1 MKKMLTLLAV
11 VGLFVFSGCSD
22 DDKDEIFDTTNYVFE
37 VNKVD
42 FGNNGE
48 GITGR
53 FDYALLPKDVLLVYR
68 LGGVA
73 PNGRDIWVQLPEAH
87 YYDNGTIFNYKFD
100 FTQDDFKIYLDGL
113 GLNNIPNDMRY
124 NQTFRIVIVPE
135 VESTGVYAKKANT
148 KNEYSD
154 YYEVIR
160 KYNLDDSNV
169 KTLN

>member
-42 FGNNGE
+42 FANNGE
-48 GITGR
+48 GFTGK

-73 PNGRDIWVQLPEAH
+73 PSGRDIWVQLPESN
-87 YYDNGTIFNYKFD
+87 YKNGTIFSYKFN
-100 FTQDDFKIYLDGL
+100 FTRDDFKIYLDGL
-113 GLNNIPNDMRY
+113 DLVNIPDDMRY

-135 VESTGVYAKKANT
+135 DGSTGAYAKKANT
-148 KNEYSD
+148 KNDYSD

-160 KYNLDDSNV
+160 KYNLNDSNV
-169 KTLN
+169 KALN